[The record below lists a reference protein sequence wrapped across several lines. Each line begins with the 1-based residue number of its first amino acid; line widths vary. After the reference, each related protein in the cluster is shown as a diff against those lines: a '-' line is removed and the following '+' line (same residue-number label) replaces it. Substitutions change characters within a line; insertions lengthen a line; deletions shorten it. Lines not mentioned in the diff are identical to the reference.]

1 MNPFAY
7 VRTNDPQEAIA
18 LLQARLTSSAIA
30 GGTTILDLMKA
41 GIEAP
46 AELVDITPLP
56 FRDIEEDRATGALR
70 IGALATMADVA
81 THPIVRERFP
91 LIAEAL
97 EAGATPQLRNM
108 ATIGGNLMQ
117 RTRCDYFRDPAFA
130 ACNKRAPGSGCAAR
144 DGENRKHAVLGTS
157 DHCIATHPSDLAVA
171 LVALDALVH
180 LQGPEGARTMP
191 VEDFHLLPGATP
203 DRETAIHKGELIRAV
218 EIPPAPPAASAVY
231 RKVRD
236 RASYEFALV
245 AVAALLTIED
255 GRIATARIALG
266 GVATKPWRSREAETV
281 LTGSPPDQPTF
292 EAAASAAMEDAR
304 PRTHNAYKIDLA
316 RRTIAL
322 ALKEAATR

>member
-7 VRTNDPQEAIA
+7 ARPEDPEEAIA
-18 LLQARLTSSAIA
+18 LLDADTTSSAIA

-41 GIEAP
+41 GIEVP
-46 AELVDITPLP
+46 AQLVDITPLP
-56 FRDIEEDRATGALR
+56 FHDIEDDDARGVLR
-70 IGALATMADVA
+70 IGALATMSDVA
-81 THPIVRERFP
+81 RHPTIRDRFP
-91 LIAEAL
+91 LIELAL

-130 ACNKRAPGSGCAAR
+130 ACNKRLPGSGCAAR

-171 LVALDALVH
+171 LVALDARIH
-180 LQGPEGARTMP
+180 LQGPDGARTIP

-203 DRETAIHKGELIRAV
+203 HRETAIRRGELIRSV
-218 EIPPAPPAASAVY
+218 EILAPPHAARAVY

-255 GRIATARIALG
+255 DRIATARVALG
-266 GVATKPWRSREAETV
+266 GVATKPWRSREAEAA
-281 LTGSPPDQPTF
+281 LTGAPPTHATF
-292 EAAASAAMEDAR
+292 EAAATAALRDAH
-304 PRTHNAYKIDLA
+304 PRTHNAYKVDLA

-322 ALKEAATR
+322 ALTEATRP